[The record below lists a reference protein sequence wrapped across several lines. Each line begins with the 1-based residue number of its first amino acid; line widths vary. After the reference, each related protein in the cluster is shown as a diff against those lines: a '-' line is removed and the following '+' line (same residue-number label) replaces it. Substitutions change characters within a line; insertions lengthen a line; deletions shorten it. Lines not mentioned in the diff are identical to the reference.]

1 MSTEKQFQKTISQWE
16 FDCGLLT
23 NLMRIIVAYI
33 DEISIKSDAKK
44 GKYQI
49 SKIIIDLYY
58 YKLSEFLWSWSH
70 NCYKWV
76 STKLI
81 TKYVTFK
88 TK

>member
-16 FDCGLLT
+16 FDCGLFT
-23 NLMRIIVAYI
+23 NLTRIIVAYI

-58 YKLSEFLWSWSH
+58 YKLSEFFWAWSQ

-81 TKYVTFK
+81 TKYVT
-88 TK
+88 